1 MSEQENTQPT
11 EELSKNEEPPKTE
24 ETKKEEESPKP
35 SDIPEISEAK
45 ELINIK
51 ISPNIYE
58 DLISFKEKNIYLI
71 TDSFEEKIPEI
82 LSFLMEQGKDY
93 SIEKKI
99 QILLYLQDLF
109 KKVEFNTEIFSK
121 KKSLKE
127 NMNLFE
133 IVINQYITNDS
144 KEYLSELKNMFILLI
159 NKISLD
165 KKTYKYFFSFMI
177 DYLNKKQKL
186 NSENIAKTLE
196 LLTIYY
202 TTLPQIK
209 EKDDYIYFNDVL
221 KEGKNSDYLIK
232 IQNKENTSFKKI
244 LTFNLDESLNIL
256 FFFKLIPKEIIKS
269 IQPNNIIGLLEL
281 DFIEKKNNFTLKLD
295 NENNL
300 IINNATT
307 EEKIIKLQ
315 ENKNIN
321 VLLRFN
327 YKENSKIEI
336 YVNAKKVEI
345 KSDQFEI
352 KEKDKI
358 KEKYEINSINF
369 FNNFIGYCTN
379 IIFFKNKKIEGLP
392 KFFTTKQNVEITEKP
407 KATSISALF
416 EMPVEK
422 KFREEIVV
430 TKNLVKGL
438 YNEDLLNILL
448 KQELKEEVE
457 QNYINN
463 IFLNKIQD
471 KTPLTD
477 IKDFYDKIISI
488 YTPFRH
494 ERKNDEI
501 ILRDSISNLDVGF
514 NTKNNLNGIHIFNP
528 LLEDFNNIGG
538 LNHFIPMV
546 ELMLN
551 EESLLTSENLHSFL
565 NLLSVIIIPY
575 YKHYLNN
582 EKNYYFFSS
591 LSIFLEKIDDKFFS
605 SDIVECIVNISIKL
619 LEELSDDNFKEIN
632 ENFQSYILFD
642 EKLLFKCKIED
653 QKKILEQ
660 IRTVLN
666 LYFLKKIDFVNIDII
681 KIINIMLY
689 YDKEHYTKYCCKIHA
704 EYFNN
709 SNKEKEIMKPELSQT
724 LQTLE
729 YILKLIF
736 KKYSDEPIRD
746 IKIGL
751 SKTGKDIISLF
762 TVLTLGVSPCLQKC
776 IIQLFIEFFEDNIE
790 QAFKYVNLLD
800 KDGIIFEVCLFV
812 LKSSIFDYKCDIIN
826 FINLLLR
833 MKFNLNSKNKGKD
846 KEILASIKSNGVYEV
861 FMKNYILPFYLL
873 PKEELKDVDENKIIK
888 SYYGIGGNEFNY
900 LTKTETEK
908 KIYLNYNKK
917 KINSLMFDLYKNIF
931 KAFKLN
937 PLISINLNFLIK
949 IGSKGDLNLI
959 EKFLQ
964 DLTKEKDAITEIKN
978 SSLILNYLLETYFQV
993 FMIKATN
1000 YDKKKFISRFYYLN
1014 ENENEMKKK
1023 IEEIN
1028 KLCKNLIND
1037 IFMINV
1043 YRLDY
1048 LLTWAKYYFEISKNK
1063 SKITKELLDEFI
1075 YNIIS
1080 ELDKKLFKKEI
1091 VTYDIIG
1098 RIMESMYFINII
1110 YELITFF
1117 KINVLKSD
1125 NTERMNLLEEK
1136 NIWDNLYTSF
1146 DSILLN
1152 KDQLPQKNTS
1162 NKVKWKY
1169 YPFFKKIYTYFSP
1182 LWNKVI
1188 KDENEIQIFIEN
1200 KKNINY
1206 YISEFEPLFYE
1217 LSETNFISPEFEKQ
1231 NTINRGFKLI
1241 YILYHFFI
1249 QLINLGGDKDDI
1261 KETFTTFR
1269 SFLTMVIL
1277 ASCTLSTNIDK
1288 KKRTW
1293 PKPNNYKNAQIIV
1306 KNFMYHIFL
1315 FFYKTIQKY
1324 NDNALNAAKDKNYF
1338 LYVKNYLY
1346 VTFAYLLSVTNK
1358 IYRKTKKE
1366 EEKKEKKSGVKGLF
1380 TKVKTFF
1387 TEGEGVK
1394 TSGIYFLYEKMYT
1407 VLDLDTD
1414 YDIKNYFDNIP
1425 KVDFNISE
1433 KNINPKIVECIN
1445 AFIADAKNK
1454 KLFDLTVS
1462 IHSDEEIDIKQF
1474 YPFVD
1479 YIKKR
1484 NLSLSNFI
1492 PLYDTLPNVEF
1503 DSSEEKN
1510 YFLKKLYLVCDYVQK
1525 CSYEKDLEKNIKII
1539 NDTLNQKLLI
1549 NIRKGDMEKKTK
1561 MHLYIKH
1568 KKKLFSFLGLWSNEE
1583 YFYNKTKYEIK
1594 YKLVNHFT
1602 SDYTKVLFEPII
1614 NLDYYLPEFTKY
1626 NYEAIFRKEKNK
1638 EIISNLTDLSFAVPE
1653 HTKPL
1658 IDENDEKEDNEEDDE
1673 ENKEEKKEEIKE
1685 EIKEEKKEEKKEELI
1700 INNNYNELYD
1710 VKLNYYNNLENITLN
1725 KDISSIKISQ
1735 KLLNEYIIDRYSY
1748 NYFSQH
1754 DTQVDACLINSSIHI
1769 TGFLYNDQNGIG
1781 FYAYEKTHTKEVFE
1795 ENYDTERF
1803 TCFGS
1808 IFRPNDKKYKN
1819 YYINIPYNTIEFI
1832 LKRRYFHRRNA
1843 LEIFTVDKKSYLF
1856 NINDNKFKAIY
1867 DNIKYY
1873 MKSNIEEINIEY
1885 NKFDDRIG
1893 FYNKKT
1899 FLILNKGFIPF
1910 DCGPKDLSLKSLY
1923 ENWSKWKISSL
1934 KLLMFL
1940 NLYASRTFHDLMQYP
1955 VFPWIITDYMSKKL
1969 PPLESQDSTI
1979 IRQFGTPMGMMDIT
1993 PEAEERKLNYIET
2006 WNSESGENDEEG
2018 NFSRYRSH
2026 YSTSLYAT
2034 YYLVRVFPF
2043 SYIRVELQGKNFD
2056 DPNRLFNSV
2065 NNSFDNAITQK
2076 SDIRELIP
2084 EFFYFPEMFY
2094 NYNNLNLGAIST
2106 QNGERLC
2113 NNVTIPDWAEG
2124 NGYLFISK
2132 HKEML
2137 ESPEVSEKM
2146 NDWID
2151 LIFGYKQKGKEA
2163 KKINNLFMQ
2172 ESYEDYEEEY
2182 KKADEEKKIYLC
2194 KLLEFGVTPSQLFKG
2209 DPYKRSA
2216 YAELKNNR
2224 QLLPNTT
2231 EYIKNQEN
2239 IFNENTIDIAKELS
2253 VEEAKYQIHD
2263 VPYKL
2268 GYSEGIKG
2276 KYRIS
2281 ALTQDKINTFKRIT
2295 RKLQIKKSVALKP
2308 NVQNPTPNTNTD
2320 PNTNTENKDEEKE
2333 IIEIDIQPKREIK
2346 LTSAKNRINHPPSIF
2361 YNNGKIVALGGYW
2374 NGIILVQN
2382 IEEIPDDKKIKT
2394 KSTATFCT
2402 GENSPIVKIAISKNE
2417 IYAVCGNALGNI
2429 FVFIINQNN
2438 KQEWTLYKKI
2448 VAHRDEISC
2457 LDVNED
2463 LNIIISCSKD
2473 GYWFTHSL
2481 PNCSLINSFK
2491 FSENNFSN
2499 KNLVDKVYYPKMVL
2513 IAYSPLPCVVFY
2525 FEERQSLCVFSING
2539 KLIKEEIIGFKLK
2552 ENSIKKYIDMQFNEY
2567 LLIYNEINNCIE
2579 IFNIV
2584 ELKLLISLP
2593 KIEHTFVDFLIGKDL
2608 DHIIVLVKFKEKDEE
2623 KITKKTAYKIFIIR
2637 NNNLEI
2643 DWK

>member
-1 MSEQENTQPT
+1 MSEQENTQNT
-11 EELSKNEEPPKTE
+11 EEPPKVEEPSETE
-24 ETKKEEESPKP
+24 ETKKKEESQKS
-35 SDIPEISEAK
+35 SDIPEISETK

-51 ISPNIYE
+51 ISQNVYQE
-58 DLISFKEKNIYLI
+58 FISFKEKNIYLI
-71 TDSFEEKIPEI
+71 TESLEEKIPEI
-82 LSFLMEQGKDY
+82 LSFLMENGEEY
-93 SIEKKI
+93 STEKKI
-99 QILLYLQDLF
+99 QVLIYLQDLF
-109 KKVEFNTEIFSK
+109 KKVDFNSEIFSK

-133 IVINQYITNDS
+133 IVINQYITNES
-144 KEYLSELKNMFILLI
+144 KEYLSELKNIFILLI

-165 KKTYKYFFSFMI
+165 KKTYKYFFSFFI

-186 NSENIAKTLE
+186 NSENIFKTLE

-209 EKDDYIYFNDVL
+209 EKDDYIYFNDML

-256 FFFKLIPKEIIKS
+256 FFFKLIPQEIIKP
-269 IQPNNIIGLLEL
+269 IQPNNLIVLLEL
-281 DFIEKKNNFTLKLD
+281 DFIDKKNNFSLNLD

-300 IINNATT
+300 FINNATT
-307 EEKIIKLQ
+307 KEKISKL
-315 ENKNIN
+315 EVNKNISI
-321 VLLRFN
+321 LLRFN
-327 YKENSKIEI
+327 YKENSKTEI
-336 YVNAKKVEI
+336 YINAKKVEI

-352 KEKDKI
+352 KEKEKI

-369 FNNFIGYCTN
+369 FKNFVGYCTN
-379 IIFFKNKKIEGLP
+379 IILFKNKKIEGLP

-416 EMPVEK
+416 DMPVEK

-438 YNEDLLNILL
+438 FNEDLLNILL

-471 KTPLTD
+471 KTPLND
-477 IKDFYDKIISI
+477 IKEIYDKIISI

-494 ERKNDEI
+494 EKINDEI
-501 ILRDSISNLDVGF
+501 ILIDSISNLDVVF
-514 NTKNNLNGIHIFNP
+514 NIKNNLNGIHIYNP
-528 LLEDFNNIGG
+528 SLEDFNNIGG
-538 LNHFIPMV
+538 LNHFIPIV

-551 EESLLTSENLHSFL
+551 EENLLTSENLLSFL
-565 NLLSVIIIPY
+565 NLLSVILIPY
-575 YKHYLNN
+575 YKNYLNN
-582 EKNYYFFSS
+582 ENNYYFFSS

-605 SDIVECIVNISIKL
+605 SDIVECLVNMSIKL
-619 LEELSDDNFKEIN
+619 LEQLSDDNFKEIDQ
-632 ENFQSYILFD
+632 NFQSYILFD
-642 EKLLFKCKIED
+642 EKLLFKYKSQD
-653 QKKILEQ
+653 QKKILDQ

-666 LYFLKKIDFVNIDII
+666 LYFLKKTDFVNIDII

-689 YDKEHYTKYCCKIHA
+689 YDKEHYTKYCCKKHS
-704 EYFNN
+704 EYFND
-709 SNKEKEIMKPELSQT
+709 SNKVKEIMEPELSKT
-724 LQTLE
+724 IQTLE

-751 SKTGKDIISLF
+751 SKTGKEILNLF
-762 TVLTLGVSPCLQKC
+762 GVLTLGVSPCLQKG
-776 IIQLFIEFFEDNIE
+776 IIKLFIDFFEDNID
-790 QAFKYVNLLD
+790 QAYKYANLLD
-800 KDGIIFEVCLFV
+800 KDGIIFEICLFV
-812 LKSSIFDYKCDIIN
+812 LKSSIFDNKCDIIN

-833 MKFNLNSKNKGKD
+833 IKFNLNSKNKGKD
-846 KEILASIKSNGVYEV
+846 KEILSSVKSSGVYEV
-861 FMKNYILPFYLL
+861 FMKNYILPFYLI

-888 SYYGIGGNEFNY
+888 SYYGAGGIEFNY
-900 LTKTETEK
+900 LTKTETEN

-917 KINSLMFDLYKNIF
+917 KINSLMLDLYKNIF
-931 KAFKLN
+931 SAFKLN

-949 IGSKGDLNLI
+949 ISSKGDLNLI

-964 DLTKEKDAITEIKN
+964 DLTKEKEIMKELKN
-978 SSLILNYLLETYFQV
+978 NNVILNYLLETYFQV

-1000 YDKKKFISRFYYLN
+1000 YDKSKFISRFYYLN
-1014 ENENEMKKK
+1014 ENEEEMKKK

-1028 KLCKNLIND
+1028 KLSKNLIND

-1063 SKITKELLDEFI
+1063 SKITKELLEEFI

-1091 VTYDIIG
+1091 ILYDMIG
-1098 RIMESMYFINII
+1098 RVMESMYFINII

-1117 KINVLKSD
+1117 KINVIKGD
-1125 NTERMNLLEEK
+1125 NTEKINLIEEK
-1136 NIWDNLYTSF
+1136 SIWDNLYSSY
-1146 DSILLN
+1146 DSILFD
-1152 KDQLPQKNTS
+1152 KDQISQKNIS

-1169 YPFFKKIYTYFSP
+1169 YPFFKKIYTYFTP

-1217 LSETNFISPEFEKQ
+1217 IGEIHFISPEFEKQ

-1241 YILYHFFI
+1241 YILFHFFI
-1249 QLINLGGDKDDI
+1249 QLINLGGDKEDI

-1306 KNFMYHIFL
+1306 KNSMYHIFF

-1324 NDNALNAAKDKNYF
+1324 NDNALNNAKDKNYF

-1346 VTFAYLLSVTNK
+1346 TTFAYLLSVTNK
-1358 IYRKTKKE
+1358 IYRKTKQE
-1366 EEKKEKKSGVKGLF
+1366 EEKKEKKSGVKGF
-1380 TKVKTFF
+1380 FSKVKTFF

-1394 TSGIYFLYEKMYT
+1394 TSGIYALYEKMYV

-1414 YDIKNYFDNIP
+1414 YDIKNYFDKIP
-1425 KVDFNISE
+1425 RVDFNISE
-1433 KNINPKIVECIN
+1433 KNINPKIIECIN

-1454 KLFDLTVS
+1454 KFFDLNDS
-1462 IHSDEEIDIKQF
+1462 IHYDEEIDVKKL

-1484 NLSLSNFI
+1484 NLSLNNFI
-1492 PLYDTLPNVEF
+1492 PLYNTLPNVEF
-1503 DSSEEKN
+1503 DVSEEKN
-1510 YFLKKLYLVCDYVQK
+1510 CFLKKLYLVCDYLQK
-1525 CSYEKDLEKNIKII
+1525 CPYENDLEKNIKII
-1539 NDTLNQKLLI
+1539 NDNLNQKLLV
-1549 NIRKGDMEKKTK
+1549 NMRKGDMEKKTK
-1561 MHLYIKH
+1561 MHLYIKQ

-1602 SDYTKVLFEPII
+1602 NDYTKVLFEPII

-1626 NYEAIFRKEKNK
+1626 NYEEIFRKEKNK
-1638 EIISNLTDLSFAVPE
+1638 EIINNLADLSFAVPE
-1653 HTKPL
+1653 HKKPL
-1658 IDENDEKEDNEEDDE
+1658 IEEKDEDDDE
-1673 ENKEEKKEEIKE
+1673 EKKDEEKKE
-1685 EIKEEKKEEKKEELI
+1685 EIKEEKKEEKKEELNNNNT
-1700 INNNYNELYD
+1700 NNNYNEFYD

-1725 KDISSIKISQ
+1725 KDLSSIKISQ
-1735 KLLNEYIIDRYSY
+1735 KLLNEYIIDKYSY
-1748 NYFSQH
+1748 NYFSQY
-1754 DTQVDACLINSSIHI
+1754 DTQVDACLINTALHI

-1781 FYAYEKTHTKEVFE
+1781 FYAYEKSHSKEIFE

-1819 YYINIPYNTIEFI
+1819 YYLNIPYNTIELI
-1832 LKRRYFHRRNA
+1832 LKRRYFYRRNA

-1867 DNIKYY
+1867 DNIKHY
-1873 MKSNIEEINIEY
+1873 MKSNIEEIYID
-1885 NKFDDRIG
+1885 NKFGEKLG
-1893 FYNKKT
+1893 FYTKKT
-1899 FLILNKGFIPF
+1899 FLISNSGFIPF
-1910 DCGPKDLSLKSLY
+1910 ESGPKDLSLKSLY

-1940 NLYASRTFHDLMQYP
+1940 NLYASRSFHDLMQYP
-1955 VFPWIITDYMSKKL
+1955 VFPWIITDYQSKKL
-1969 PPLESQDSTI
+1969 PALESQDSTI
-1979 IRQFGTPMGMMDIT
+1979 IRQFDTPMGMMDIT
-1993 PEAEERKLNYIET
+1993 PDAEERKNNYIET
-2006 WNSESGENDEEG
+2006 WNSEGNDGDEEG

-2026 YSTSLYAT
+2026 YSTSLYST

-2065 NNSFDNAITQK
+2065 YHSFENAITQK
-2076 SDIRELIP
+2076 SDVRELIP

-2094 NYNNLNLGAIST
+2094 NYNNLNLGSLSD
-2106 QNGERLC
+2106 QNGSRLC
-2113 NNVTIPDWAEG
+2113 NDVTLPEWAEDS
-2124 NGYLFISK
+2124 GYLFISK

-2137 ESPEVSEKM
+2137 ESPEVSEKI
-2146 NDWID
+2146 NDWINI
-2151 LIFGYKQKGKEA
+2151 IFGYKQKGKEA

-2182 KKADEEKKIYLC
+2182 KKADEERKIYLC
-2194 KLLEFGVTPSQLFKG
+2194 KLLEFGVTPSQLFKS
-2209 DPYKRSA
+2209 DLNKRMA
-2216 YAELKNNR
+2216 YSEFKNNR

-2239 IFNENTIDIAKELS
+2239 IVNENNIDIAKELTI
-2253 VEEAKYQIHD
+2253 EEAKYQIHD
-2263 VPYKL
+2263 IPYKL

-2281 ALTQDKINTFKRIT
+2281 ALTQDKIKAFKRIT
-2295 RKLQIKKSVALKP
+2295 RKIQIKKSVALKP
-2308 NVQNPTPNTNTD
+2308 NNEQTATTPITD
-2320 PNTNTENKDEEKE
+2320 PNSISENKDEEKE
-2333 IIEIDIQPKREIK
+2333 IVEIDIQPKREIK
-2346 LTSAKNRINHPPSIF
+2346 LTSTKNRINKPPSVF
-2361 YNNGKIVALGGYW
+2361 YNNGKIVVLGGYW

-2382 IEEIPDDKKIKT
+2382 IEETTDEKKIKNKNT
-2394 KSTATFCT
+2394 VLFCT
-2402 GENSPIVKIAISKNE
+2402 RENSPIVKIVISKNE

-2438 KQEWTLYKKI
+2438 KLEWTFYKKI

-2457 LDVNED
+2457 LDINED

-2481 PNCSLINSFK
+2481 PNCTLVNSFK

-2499 KNLVDKVYYPKMVL
+2499 KNLIDKVYYPKIVL
-2513 IAYSPLPCVVFY
+2513 ISYSPLPCVVFY

-2552 ENSIKKYIDMQFNEY
+2552 ENGIKKYIDMQFNEY
-2567 LLIYNEINNCIE
+2567 LLIYNEINQCIE
-2579 IFNIV
+2579 IYNIV
-2584 ELKLLISLP
+2584 ELKSLISLP
-2593 KIEHTFVDFLIGKDL
+2593 KIEHTFVDFLVGKDF